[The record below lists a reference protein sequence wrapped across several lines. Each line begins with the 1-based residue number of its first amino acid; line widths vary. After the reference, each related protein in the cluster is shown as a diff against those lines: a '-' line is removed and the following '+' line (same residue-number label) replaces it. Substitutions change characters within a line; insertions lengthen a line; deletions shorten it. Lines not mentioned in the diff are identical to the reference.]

1 MELFAKWFLIGRFVK
16 TSLLLALE
24 GIMVKTNVRI
34 DGMACNMCENHVC
47 DAVREAFDIKK
58 VRASHK
64 TGLLEIVAEKAF
76 EKEDLD
82 KALSDT
88 GYKVLEVSSEPYVKK
103 GLFGF

>member
-1 MELFAKWFLIGRFVK
+1 
-16 TSLLLALE
+16 
-24 GIMVKTNVRI
+24 MVKTNVRI

-47 DAVREAFDIKK
+47 DAVREAFEVRK

-64 TGLLEIVAEKAF
+64 TGLLEIVAEKAI
-76 EKEDLD
+76 EKEALV